1 MLNIRGVD
9 KTSHFRPG
17 RTAFLSHSC
26 CCQGEMPMD
35 DAQGPARFYYDMSLY
50 TGSFQIGRDGF
61 GGGFISHDFQED
73 GITYAQIL
81 CLARKMMGSVST
93 RRSYMMHIFVY
104 GFSYFIFIFAS
115 PRFFLLFLPILRH
128 VFVPVNHCRTCKGTH
143 KYGGPTIVGNGICEG
158 SPTDFQELGF
168 AAKKGHLSLV
178 LHQWTT
184 MSTKTAFRWLTT
196 VHCPPFFFLV
206 GM

>member
-1 MLNIRGVD
+1 MYEMYDFQKRAIRLSFPRGPLWGSMLNIRGVD

-17 RTAFLSHSC
+17 RAAFLSHSC

-93 RRSYMMHIFVY
+93 RRSYMLHIFVY

-115 PRFFLLFLPILRH
+115 LRFFLLFLPILRFCAREPLPH
-128 VFVPVNHCRTCKGTH
+128 MQRHPQVWRPNHCGQWHLR
-143 KYGGPTIVGNGICEG
+143 
-158 SPTDFQELGF
+158 GF
-168 AAKKGHLSLV
+168 ANRFPGAGI
-178 LHQWTT
+178 
-184 MSTKTAFRWLTT
+184 R
-196 VHCPPFFFLV
+196 
-206 GM
+206 G